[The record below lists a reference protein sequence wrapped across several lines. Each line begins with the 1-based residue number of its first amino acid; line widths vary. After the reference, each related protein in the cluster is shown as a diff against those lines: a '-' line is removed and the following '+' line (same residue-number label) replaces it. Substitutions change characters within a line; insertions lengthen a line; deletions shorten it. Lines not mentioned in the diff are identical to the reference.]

1 MTTLTAA
8 TAAKLEALSGLIP
21 HDEGLALADLA
32 YDVRADEAIVEL
44 GSFKGKSTAYL
55 AAGARR
61 GHGARVYAVEPHD
74 LPGNVYGKH
83 GYSAP
88 EVRDAFDAQLRS
100 VRLRSAVEYVQ
111 AFSWVAAE
119 LWDGP
124 PVGLLFIDGDHAEH
138 AIRRDLAA
146 WEPHLAAR
154 AVVAFDDLD
163 TPKNP
168 GVRVVV
174 DDCVAAGWTVQVLCD
189 RLAVGRPPVALG
201 SVL

>member
-32 YDVRADEAIVEL
+32 AAAPATEAIVEL

-55 AAGARR
+55 AAGAKR
-61 GHGARVYAVEPHD
+61 GDGARVWAVEPHD

-88 EVRDAFDAQLRS
+88 EVRAAFEAQLRS
-100 VRLRSAVEYVQ
+100 VRLWSSVEYVQ

-119 LWDGP
+119 SWDGP
-124 PVGLLFIDGDHAEH
+124 PVGLLFIDGDHAED

-146 WEPHLAAR
+146 WERHLAPH

-174 DDCVAAGWTVQVLCD
+174 DDLVAGGWTVQVLCD
-189 RLAVGRPPVALG
+189 RLAVGRPPVPLL
-201 SVL
+201 VP